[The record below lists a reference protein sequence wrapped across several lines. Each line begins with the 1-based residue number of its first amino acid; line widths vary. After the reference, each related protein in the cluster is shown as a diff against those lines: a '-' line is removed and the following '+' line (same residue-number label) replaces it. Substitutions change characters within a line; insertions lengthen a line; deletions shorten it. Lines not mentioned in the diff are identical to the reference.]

1 LTIADIQADIQ
12 GEQTMSKRAIIH
24 VEIPA
29 QSRPGS
35 AEFYHKVFGW
45 EFQHMT
51 DPGPYSMS
59 ETENKVGIGLP
70 DLDDNIYEP
79 GNVIVYVAS
88 DDIAA
93 DLKQIEAAGGKRL
106 SETTKVGEMGEM
118 VFFADPTGNRLALW
132 KSFPMGE

>member
-1 LTIADIQADIQ
+1 
-12 GEQTMSKRAIIH
+12 MSKRAIVHI
-24 VEIPA
+24 EIPA

-35 AEFYHKVFGW
+35 AEFYQKVFGW

-51 DPGPYSMS
+51 EPGPYSMS

-70 DLDDNIYEP
+70 DLDDLYKP
-79 GNVIVYVAS
+79 GDVTVYVDS

-106 SETTKVGEMGEM
+106 GDPVKVGEMGEM
-118 VFFADPTGNRLALW
+118 AFFVDPSGNRLALW
-132 KSFPMGE
+132 KTFPMGE

>member
-1 LTIADIQADIQ
+1 
-12 GEQTMSKRAIIH
+12 MSKRAIVHI
-24 VEIPA
+24 EIPA

-45 EFQHMT
+45 DFQHMT

-59 ETENKVGIGLP
+59 ESENKVGIGLP
-70 DLDDNIYEP
+70 DLGDMYEP
-79 GNVIVYVAS
+79 GDVIIYLGS

-93 DLKQIEAAGGKRL
+93 DLKEIEAAGGKRL
-106 SETTKVGEMGEM
+106 SETVKVGEMGEM

-132 KSFPMGE
+132 KTFSNGG

>member
-1 LTIADIQADIQ
+1 
-12 GEQTMSKRAIIH
+12 MSKRAIVHI
-24 VEIPA
+24 EIPA
-29 QSRPGS
+29 QSRPSS

-51 DPGPYSMS
+51 EPSPYSMS

-70 DLDDNIYEP
+70 DFEDNLYKA
-79 GNVIVYVAS
+79 GDVTVYVDS

-106 SETTKVGEMGEM
+106 GDPVKVGEMGEM
-118 VFFADPTGNRLALW
+118 AFFVDPSGNRLALW
-132 KSFPMGE
+132 KTFPMGE